1 MSQQNESAN
10 VSANERRPLDGRH
23 IALGVCGSIAAF
35 KAADLCSKL
44 RQAGAEVEVIMTP
57 AATQFVT
64 PLTFQSLSGRD
75 VVVDMFT
82 AGEPEAHVEVAR
94 RADALVIAPA
104 TADCLANLAHGQ
116 TPDMVTLTALATSAP
131 VLVAPAMDNQMWEH
145 AATQA
150 NLEVLRSRR
159 VTFAGPVSGRL
170 ASGRMGAG
178 RMAEVPAIV
187 GALRAMLG
195 AREGDLRGRHIVVS
209 AGGTR
214 EAIDPVRFISNRSS
228 GKMGYAIAEAARD
241 QGARVTLVSTVEA
254 LPVPY
259 GVDIVAVASVAEM
272 RRAILAACADAD
284 VLVMAAA
291 VSDFTPSQPSQQK
304 IKKGGGG
311 LTLELAK
318 NASFLPEVPD
328 SVLKVGFAAET
339 QDVIENA
346 RRKPLSHGR
355 LDLIC
360 ANDVSASDAG
370 FAVDT
375 NRVTIIDPADG
386 SAEELPLMSKY
397 AVGQAILGRVAARLA
412 GG

>member
-1 MSQQNESAN
+1 MTEIRTQPGP
-10 VSANERRPLDGRH
+10 ERRPLEGRH
-23 IALGVCGSIAAF
+23 VVLGVCGSIAAF

-44 RQAGAEVEVIMTP
+44 RQAGATVEVVMTP

-116 TPDMVTLTALATSAP
+116 TPDMVTLTALATAAP

-150 NLEVLRSRR
+150 NVSTLRERG

-170 ASGRMGAG
+170 ASGRTGAG
-178 RMAEVPAIV
+178 RMSEVPEIV

-195 AREGDLRGRHIVVS
+195 AHDGDLRGRHIVVS

-214 EAIDPVRFISNRSS
+214 EPIDPVRFISNRSS

-241 QGARVTLVSTVEA
+241 RGARVTVVSTVEA
-254 LPVPY
+254 VPALY
-259 GVDIVAVASVAEM
+259 GAAIVPVASVAEM
-272 RRAILAACADAD
+272 RRAVLDACTDAD

-291 VSDFTPSQPSQQK
+291 VSDFTPLHPSQQK
-304 IKKGGGG
+304 IKKGEGGM
-311 LTLELAK
+311 LLELAK

-328 SVLKVGFAAET
+328 SVFKVGFAAET
-339 QDVIENA
+339 EDVIENA
-346 RRKPLSHGR
+346 RRKPLSHGH
-355 LDLIC
+355 LNLIC
-360 ANDVSASDAG
+360 ANDVSAADAG

-386 SAEELPLMSKY
+386 NAEELPLMSKY
-397 AVGQAILGRVAARLA
+397 AVGHAILDRVAARLT
-412 GG
+412 